1 MREFQN
7 RVLDRK
13 VLTSWG
19 QPQHKENTDMEIAI
33 NGMKAVGYFKDED
46 KFLKRGEY
54 QETELDKRKREV
66 YFLILG
72 VGNRWEIRFNH
83 QVNLKENRS
92 IKKSEYVDN
101 VYHVTSNAFEKLKK
115 QYSYECDF

>member
-1 MREFQN
+1 M
-7 RVLDRK
+7 DRK
-13 VLTSWG
+13 VLTSRA
-19 QPQHKENTDMEIAI
+19 QALHKENTDMEIAI

-66 YFLILG
+66 DFLILG

-83 QVNLKENRS
+83 PVSLKKNRS
-92 IKKSEYVDN
+92 IKKGECSDN
-101 VYHVTSNAFEKLKK
+101 VYFVTSNALEKLKK

>member
-1 MREFQN
+1 
-7 RVLDRK
+7 
-13 VLTSWG
+13 
-19 QPQHKENTDMEIAI
+19 MEIAI

-66 YFLILG
+66 DFLILG

-83 QVNLKENRS
+83 PVNLKENRS
-92 IKKSEYVDN
+92 VKKSEYVDN
-101 VYHVTSNAFEKLKK
+101 VYHVTSNALEKLKR